1 MEDAIAAVGARG
13 ARLIVI
19 SDVAES
25 LAEAERPLLLLP
37 GVPEWLS
44 PLVAVIPGQLAALRI
59 AAMRG
64 VDLDHPGGLS
74 KVTLTR

>member
-1 MEDAIAAVGARG
+1 
-13 ARLIVI
+13 
-19 SDVAES
+19 
-25 LAEAERPLLLLP
+25 
-37 GVPEWLS
+37 LS